1 MENTALWIFLRY
13 ISNTIYKD
21 MKKLAL
27 LFVAVAM
34 SVTGFASRSQLTA
47 LFGYSVFYLPESNQP
62 YVETY
67 LRFDARGLA
76 FQEVEEGRFRA
87 SVEVTLVA
95 RRGDTVEY
103 VKKYNLLSPFTS
115 SAEAT
120 NFTFM
125 DLQRFGLANGIYD
138 LELTLKDNG
147 TDDDPVMLKEKL
159 LVYYGKGKPMMSAIQ
174 LMESA
179 MPTTTENMLSRNGYD
194 MVPYIDDFVPEQVQ
208 VLHPY
213 FELYNTDKEIGSGA
227 YNVEVYVTQRESGI
241 RLPKIGWK
249 RSGVAPKACVPV
261 FADLDV
267 SGLPSG
273 NYVIVAEV
281 TNGDGDALFRKEVM
295 IMRSNPNI
303 EEATATEAEVAT
315 SFAALINDEETI
327 NYYID
332 ALYPISSAAELS
344 IAKDLLGRQALAEKQ
359 TYLYRFWKSRD
370 EVNPEGKW
378 KEYYK
383 LMKYVEEHFTYPRT
397 PGYRTDRGRVYLQ
410 YGPPDYVRD
419 EKNFVGAL
427 NNVHWSLNANTAN
440 SLGEG
445 TKANEGY
452 IYYLPYQLWRYNT
465 LPGDYSNRVFL
476 FWDEFR
482 GGYYKLLN
490 SNARGEVV
498 TPGWERMLSRNTVD
512 EEAIGE
518 VGQQFNRGY

>member
-1 MENTALWIFLRY
+1 
-13 ISNTIYKD
+13 

-34 SVTGFASRSQLTA
+34 AATGFASQSQLSA

-67 LRFDARGLA
+67 LRFNAWSLA
-76 FQEVEEGRFRA
+76 FKEVEDGRFRA

-95 RRGDTVEY
+95 RKGDTVAY
-103 VKKYNLLSPFTS
+103 VKKYNLLSPFTT
-115 SAEAT
+115 SAQAT
-120 NFTFM
+120 NFTFF
-125 DLQRFGLANGIYD
+125 DLQRFGLSNGIYD

-147 TDDDPVMLKEKL
+147 ADDDPVTLKEKL
-159 LVYYGKGKPMMSAIQ
+159 IVYFGKGKPMMSGIQ

-194 MVPYIDDFVPEQVQ
+194 MVPYIDDFVPDNIS

-213 FELYNTDKEIGSGA
+213 FELYNMDKEIGSSGE
-227 YNVEVYVTQRESGI
+227 YNIEVYLTQKESGF

-249 RSGVAPKACVPV
+249 RSGKDPKASVPV

-267 SGLPSG
+267 SRLPSG
-273 NYVIVAEV
+273 NYIIVAEV
-281 TNGDGDALFRKEVM
+281 TNNDGDAFFRKEVT
-295 IMRSNPNI
+295 IMRSNPNV
-303 EEATATEAEVAT
+303 EEASPTEAEVAT
-315 SFAALINDEETI
+315 SVAARINDEETI
-327 NYYID
+327 NYYLD
-332 ALYPISSAAELS
+332 ALYPISSATELS
-344 IAKDLLGRQALAEKQ
+344 VAKDLLSRQALQEKQ

-378 KEYYK
+378 KEYFA

-427 NNVHWSLNANTAN
+427 NNVHWSMNTHTAN

-482 GGYYKLLN
+482 GGYYRLLN
-490 SNARGEVV
+490 SNARGEVI
-498 TPGWERMLSRNTVD
+498 TPGWERMLSRNTLED
-512 EEAIGE
+512 EAIGE